1 MKVEQKKPDKQ
12 SQSGNKWIFIIAPR
26 NQEETPRRQLENREE
41 KEKQKKPDIYERSK
55 REAKKKE
62 FHFRLS
68 AAKTK
73 KFKTRFLNSHGTG
86 PGERREQF
94 ITHNKHTYCD
104 DTDRNPAMIAFS
116 TDLSFYWTL
125 NNNDA
130 VVVVV
135 V

>member
-1 MKVEQKKPDKQ
+1 MKGVNVRQKKE
-12 SQSGNKWIFIIAPR
+12 S
-26 NQEETPRRQLENREE
+26 
-41 KEKQKKPDIYERSK
+41 
-55 REAKKKE
+55 
-62 FHFRLS
+62 HFRLS

-116 TDLSFYWTL
+116 TDLSLYWTL
-125 NNNDA
+125 NNIDA
-130 VVVVV
+130 IVVVVV
-135 V
+135 